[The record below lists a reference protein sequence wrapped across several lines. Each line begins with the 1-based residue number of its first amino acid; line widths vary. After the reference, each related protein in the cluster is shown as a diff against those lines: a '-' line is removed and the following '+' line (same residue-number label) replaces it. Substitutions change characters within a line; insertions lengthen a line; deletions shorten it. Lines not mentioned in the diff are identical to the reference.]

1 MNKKI
6 LDYIDKCEG
15 WKTAIKQL
23 HWNADNMSQH
33 QLCDDIADR
42 ISDFQDQV
50 SEVEQSIDGN
60 LKFNKLKPTEYKVK
74 NLRTF
79 VQDVLD
85 DTNMFYK
92 SLPNDDNHT
101 GMKSDCESF
110 LSDMQRKLY
119 LVNFTMKEDLRR
131 RIRNS
136 INESRPKN
144 LANVSDVEKFKGRRP
159 KSIKAR
165 INKIY
170 RIIKKYGIDSRTYS
184 DDHWQALSDYKRAI
198 TSLGCEFNCWCEDG
212 GYTDRDPSDGMPRAK
227 EYKVMITFDDGMVIG
242 GYIKMM
248 ASGTV
253 KDPFSSYDSC
263 IVLWSKE
270 QSKIKEEKILEVT
283 NEDIQRLVCE
293 SLRSIIGRS
302 LK

>member
-1 MNKKI
+1 
-6 LDYIDKCEG
+6 
-15 WKTAIKQL
+15 
-23 HWNADNMSQH
+23 
-33 QLCDDIADR
+33 
-42 ISDFQDQV
+42 
-50 SEVEQSIDGN
+50 
-60 LKFNKLKPTEYKVK
+60 
-74 NLRTF
+74 
-79 VQDVLD
+79 
-85 DTNMFYK
+85 
-92 SLPNDDNHT
+92 
-101 GMKSDCESF
+101 
-110 LSDMQRKLY
+110 
-119 LVNFTMKEDLRR
+119 MKEDLRR

-302 LK
+302 LN